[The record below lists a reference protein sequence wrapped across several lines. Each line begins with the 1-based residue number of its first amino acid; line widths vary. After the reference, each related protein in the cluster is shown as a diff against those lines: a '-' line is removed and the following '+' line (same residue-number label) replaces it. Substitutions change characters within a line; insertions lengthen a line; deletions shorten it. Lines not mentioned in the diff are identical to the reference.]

1 MENSFMKHRIS
12 TSLTLMALALCG
24 TSFAQTAA
32 PAVPAATPDF
42 TLSYYVAGVTDYR
55 FRGVSQ
61 TSKKPALQAGI
72 DFGHSSGFYLG
83 AFGSNVNWVK
93 DFNGASKGSVE
104 IDLYGGFKKEII
116 KDLTIDG
123 GLITYRYP
131 GNNSGKAG
139 TPGAGGVSNA
149 NTNEIYG
156 AVTYSLFT
164 AKYSRSLG
172 DFLGNIN
179 SSGSQYFE
187 AAAAIDLGN
196 GFTLTPHAG
205 HQKVANL
212 SVANYT
218 DYSLTIAKDFGNGL
232 SVNAALIGTNSKKNG
247 FYVQT
252 ISNNKF
258 IAGNTGVVGLKYS
271 F

>member
-1 MENSFMKHRIS
+1 MENFLMKHRIS
-12 TSLTLMALALCG
+12 TSLTLIALALCG

-32 PAVPAATPDF
+32 PAAPAATPDF

-55 FRGVSQ
+55 FRGISQ

-83 AFGSNVNWVK
+83 AFGSNVSWVK
-93 DFNGASKGSVE
+93 DFNQATKGSIE

-116 KDLTIDG
+116 KDLTIDVG
-123 GLITYRYP
+123 AITYQYP
-131 GNNSGKAG
+131 GNNSGKVG
-139 TPGAGGVSNA
+139 TPGVGAYSNA

-156 AVTYSLFT
+156 ALTYSIAT
-164 AKYSRSLG
+164 VKYSRSIG

-179 SSGSQYFE
+179 SSGSQYLE
-187 AAAAIDLGN
+187 AAAAVDLGT
-196 GFTLTPHAG
+196 GFTLTPHIG
-205 HQKVANL
+205 RQLVANT
-212 SVANYT
+212 SAANYT

-232 SVNAALIGTNSKKNG
+232 SVNAALITTNAKKGG
-247 FYVQT
+247 FYLQGAP
-252 ISNNKF
+252 SNKF
-258 IAGNTGVVGLKYS
+258 IAGNTAVVGLKYS